1 MNYGQQNN
9 PKQKNYPY
17 QMGRGKQDHQHNLQ
31 NIQHCKSNRATTKG
45 LETHIIT
52 LNEF

>member
-9 PKQKNYPY
+9 QKQVNYPY

-31 NIQHCKSNRATTKG
+31 NIQQHPSFFSDASSIPQIHSN
-45 LETHIIT
+45 EY
-52 LNEF
+52 E